1 MWAEIS
7 ISIRRTRTAYHD
19 VCKVQA
25 LPLRWNTFWPCRLAV
40 RRASS
45 RTRGHV
51 RLLSS
56 PGTCT
61 CHWRRAFCT
70 SLGQSQ
76 QWCSLLF
83 YRYRRLRALC
93 TVHAP
98 THQSC
103 TPPACRASS
112 HRACSTRRV
121 HVRWWC
127 SRQPC
132 RPLAFVACVS
142 FPSLYY
148 FERSEPLLLQPP
160 PLRPAGAA
168 AHAAWKLSQ
177 ERAAVLRATVPKQ
190 VMSTSKRCVLHF
202 FHTRRK
208 KIVGFD
214 SDSQCC
220 RRLSFAV
227 SKTLHRTAR

>member
-1 MWAEIS
+1 MGRTHGL
-7 ISIRRTRTAYHD
+7 RRGTRYMFARDFRKRGEFGITKRMTIYKVGDIVD
-19 VCKVQA
+19 VKV
-25 LPLRWNTFWPCRLAV
+25 RICC
-40 RRASS
+40 
-45 RTRGHV
+45 
-51 RLLSS
+51 LSYPPPS
-56 PGTCT
+56 P
-61 CHWRRAFCT
+61 
-70 SLGQSQ
+70 
-76 QWCSLLF
+76 
-83 YRYRRLRALC
+83 
-93 TVHAP
+93 
-98 THQSC
+98 
-103 TPPACRASS
+103 PPACRASS

-208 KIVGFD
+208 KRVGFD